1 VKQTP
6 SSKFDDLLLRYVFN
20 LKRTDKVRC
29 REPSVEYLEDRL
41 AFAQILFQQN
51 QEKIYKDKFT
61 TNYHNSTPKLILEN
75 DLRGHVKSVSHLVE
89 NTGCNSDTRN
99 LTCINCRWEKK
110 LDFLV
115 DV

>member
-1 VKQTP
+1 MAHKKHKKTKVKQTP

-20 LKRTDKVRC
+20 LKRTDKRC

-51 QEKIYKDKFT
+51 QEKIYKDKFAT
-61 TNYHNSTPKLILEN
+61 TYHNITPKLILEN
-75 DLRGHVKSVSHLVE
+75 NLRGYIKSVLNLVE

-99 LTCINCRWEKK
+99 LTCINCR
-110 LDFLV
+110 
-115 DV
+115 